1 MDKKGFAA
9 FFKCLLLFSF
19 MFIVL
24 EEDLVSLN
32 LIYRVSNK
40 ILLSVLSYFNLL
52 DTLWFLSLFVHLC
65 LGEKTKNYNILGH
78 PGGKKFGTHIST
90 RSTLMPQGSVA
101 SSSTI

>member
-1 MDKKGFAA
+1 M
-9 FFKCLLLFSF
+9 CQLLFYSY

-32 LIYRVSNK
+32 VIYRVSNK
-40 ILLSVLSYFNLL
+40 ILLSVLNYFNLL

-65 LGEKTKNYNILGH
+65 LGKEKIKTTIFWDTLEEI
-78 PGGKKFGTHIST
+78 KFVTHIST